1 MENKTKWL
9 TDLKELLF
17 FSIFPHCLLP
27 EQWQFFQLPGLQE
40 QQLWPR
46 CPYFLVGM
54 VGPMYHGE
62 LSNVRL
68 KLASLLMNRFWSLK
82 KEIKI
87 SPLHHRLVRSS
98 TVITV
103 GNKLPNKYYNNKILY
118 LWFYLTESLLFRWTF
133 IVRILSPHFC
143 TSLVI

>member
-1 MENKTKWL
+1 ML
-9 TDLKELLF
+9 FF
-17 FSIFPHCLLP
+17 FSIFPHYLLP

-87 SPLHHRLVRSS
+87 SSGGNELLCTIDSTRS

-133 IVRILSPHFC
+133 IVLILSPHFC